1 MSEEKKE
8 KKEERI
14 IEITG
19 KDFKFKITR
28 LDNDIS
34 FSFDIS
40 KDIWNRI
47 REFLKKT
54 REGVKEGEYEF
65 GVE

>member
-40 KDIWNRI
+40 KDIWNKL

-54 REGVKEGEYEF
+54 REGEYEF
-65 GVE
+65 GVEE

>member
-1 MSEEKKE
+1 MSEEKE

-40 KDIWNRI
+40 KDIWNKLKEI
-47 REFLKKT
+47 LKKT
-54 REGVKEGEYEF
+54 REGEYEF
-65 GVE
+65 GVEE